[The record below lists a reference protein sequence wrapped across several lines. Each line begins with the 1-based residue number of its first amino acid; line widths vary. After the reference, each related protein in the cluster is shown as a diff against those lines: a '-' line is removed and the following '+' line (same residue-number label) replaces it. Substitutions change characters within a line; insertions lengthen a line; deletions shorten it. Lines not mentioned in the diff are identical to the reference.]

1 MSASSPPPQQAV
13 EALPRP
19 RGVASEPAL
28 AYRVVRFTQ
37 LLTLSHSGQ
46 DPRHMDH
53 GHAAAAHA
61 RQGRLLAQPRR
72 LIAVR
77 FDCEFASNAAADM
90 RRGRPDSACAYNGP
104 HLRWEL
110 PDKCSS
116 SCFHC
121 GLSRHAARVCF
132 VSGRYDFVAY
142 ALDVP
147 EEWRPPLQVPRLVF
161 LLGIVTRLF
170 KAWGAHN
177 PSVQQDL
184 LELVMLVLWFLHGS
198 ACLWLWIARTNKG
211 EMTWASSGRRAE
223 DTVQQHYLYSF
234 YYAVAI
240 MSSCGFGDIVPTT
253 AVERLLSCFLMWIG
267 SIIYSFMLGSFAAL
281 MQARTVSLILLC

>member
-1 MSASSPPPQQAV
+1 
-13 EALPRP
+13 
-19 RGVASEPAL
+19 
-28 AYRVVRFTQ
+28 
-37 LLTLSHSGQ
+37 
-46 DPRHMDH
+46 
-53 GHAAAAHA
+53 
-61 RQGRLLAQPRR
+61 
-72 LIAVR
+72 
-77 FDCEFASNAAADM
+77 
-90 RRGRPDSACAYNGP
+90 
-104 HLRWEL
+104 
-110 PDKCSS
+110 
-116 SCFHC
+116 
-121 GLSRHAARVCF
+121 

-170 KAWGAHN
+170 KAWGVHN